1 MKPNDI
7 RKLNGAELQKKRA
20 ELTQELFNLKF
31 QMNTGRLE
39 NTAKLGQ
46 IRRDTI
52 QLGGHNRIIA
62 GCLYRSLGGCL
73 GGSDFVVMDIGREPV
88 NRRTVKL

>member
-7 RKLNGAELQKKRA
+7 RDLNGAELQKKRA

-39 NTAKLGQ
+39 NTAKLGE
-46 IRRDTI
+46 IRRDIARINTI
-52 QLGGHNRIIA
+52 LTESRG
-62 GCLYRSLGGCL
+62 
-73 GGSDFVVMDIGREPV
+73 
-88 NRRTVKL
+88 